1 MNYLL
6 TVKKDR
12 LLKRPDLIFFTGNAQ
27 SYTIT
32 FDFDA
37 EWDGLLKFATFTD
50 GGGQT
55 YVVGIEENAVSV
67 PAEILE
73 KAGDCSVGVWATNA
87 EESIRRI
94 STNLID
100 FRVEQGAYSA
110 GLAAVEKT
118 PDVWEVLFGN
128 SVPKIIDGYW
138 HIFDISK
145 NDYVTTGIRAVGEK
159 PKKLVDYYTEADKAE
174 LISDIEERIIGD
186 IDAALNS
193 ILDIQNNLI
202 GGGGV

>member
-1 MNYLL
+1 MDYLL

-12 LLKRPDLIFFTGNAQ
+12 LLKRPDLTFFTGNAQ

-50 GGGQT
+50 GGGQS

-67 PAEILE
+67 PSEIME
-73 KAGDCSVGVWATNA
+73 KVGDCTVGVWATNA
-87 EESIRRI
+87 EESIKRI

-100 FRVEQGAYSA
+100 FRVEQGAYST
-110 GLAAVEKT
+110 GLSAVEKT
-118 PDVWEVLFGN
+118 PDVWEVLFKN

-145 NDYVTTGIRAVGEK
+145 NDYVTTDIRAVGEK
-159 PKKLVDYYTEADKAE
+159 PKKFVDYYTEADKEELAE
-174 LISDIEERIIGD
+174 ELENRVIGD
-186 IDAALNS
+186 IDSALDAIIS
-193 ILDIQNNLI
+193 IQNSLI
-202 GGGGV
+202 GGESV